1 MQGSTVM
8 TTASAICSNLRSA
21 QRDTRQLR
29 RIPREASLVSRIGTR
44 QRAYATCHLAGC
56 STLKPRAGA

>member
-1 MQGSTVM
+1 M
-8 TTASAICSNLRSA
+8 TTASAIRFTARSA
-21 QRDTRQLR
+21 LRDTGHLR